1 LLSFST
7 LYKEPDNFMDW
18 NGGEQY
24 TAYLQLKPGASAA
37 ALEKKFPAFMWKHI
51 NQDYSTVGMKVDA
64 FLQPLK
70 DIHLYFSDNSD
81 SLRTNIYVFSIIAVL
96 ILIIS
101 CVNYVNLTI
110 AQAITRFKEIGV
122 RKVLGAVRSQL
133 IKQFL
138 IETLLITTVA
148 FLVAVGLVVLFSP
161 IYQQVL
167 GKTLPPL
174 GITALPALLLLFII
188 VMAVGIISGSYVAF
202 YLSSFNAIRIFKAL
216 MPQSSQSI
224 FRKGLIVVQFAIT
237 IGLMACTLLVS
248 QQLRYS
254 KNINM
259 GFDKDHILVL
269 PLVGETTAQAYPLLK
284 QKLSQIAAVREL
296 CAVSEIPYD
305 GITNNGFI
313 PEGDSKAMIIH
324 QLDVDE
330 NFLKTFHIKM
340 ISGNFFSKDLPTL
353 SDGYVINETLA
364 LTLGWKNPV
373 GKTISRNGEH
383 KVIGVVQDFH
393 FASLHDKIAP
403 LIITNKPWGDR
414 YSYLAIKYATDNTP
428 VFVNGVKQTWKS
440 TVAGGPFDYW
450 FLDDAFNT
458 IYKSEER
465 FRQIFT
471 YFSALSIILSL
482 AGVFGLVALS
492 LKQRTKEFGIRKVL
506 GARVQDMISLATKDF
521 VRMIALAA
529 VLVTPVAW
537 MYINKWLENFAY
549 RI

>member
-1 LLSFST
+1 
-7 LYKEPDNFMDW
+7 
-18 NGGEQY
+18 
-24 TAYLQLKPGASAA
+24 
-37 ALEKKFPAFMWKHI
+37 
-51 NQDYSTVGMKVDA
+51 
-64 FLQPLK
+64 
-70 DIHLYFSDNSD
+70 
-81 SLRTNIYVFSIIAVL
+81 
-96 ILIIS
+96 
-101 CVNYVNLTI
+101 
-110 AQAITRFKEIGV
+110 
-122 RKVLGAVRSQL
+122 
-133 IKQFL
+133 
-138 IETLLITTVA
+138 
-148 FLVAVGLVVLFSP
+148 
-161 IYQQVL
+161 
-167 GKTLPPL
+167 
-174 GITALPALLLLFII
+174 LLLFII
-188 VMAVGIISGSYVAF
+188 VMTVGIIAGSYVAF

-269 PLVGETTAQAYPLLK
+269 PLVGETTGQAYPLLK

-296 CAVSEIPYD
+296 CAVSEIPYN

-313 PEGDSKAMIIH
+313 PEGDSKAIIIH

-330 NFLKTFHIKM
+330 NFLKTFNINM
-340 ISGNFFSKDLPTL
+340 VLGNFFSKDLPTL
-353 SDGYVINETLA
+353 NDGYVINETLA
-364 LTLGWKNPV
+364 RTLGWKNPV
-373 GKTISRNGEH
+373 GKIISRNGEH
-383 KVIGVVQDFH
+383 KVIGVIKDFH
-393 FASLHDKIAP
+393 FASLHDKIEP
-403 LIITNKPWGDR
+403 LIITNKPWADR
-414 YSYLAIKYATDNTP
+414 YSYLAIKYTTDNTSA
-428 VFVNGVKQTWKS
+428 FVNDIRQTWKT
-440 TVAGGPFDYW
+440 TVAGAPFDYW

-471 YFSALSIILSL
+471 YFSALSIVLSL

-506 GARVQDMISLATKDF
+506 GARVQDMIGLATKDF

-537 MYINKWLENFAY
+537 TYINKWLENFAY
-549 RI
+549 RIQINWWVFALCGLSVLLITVVIIGFQAIKAALANPVDSLKTE